1 MSLTFWT
8 GPANLSQVG
17 PTAVIP
23 GTEAA
28 AIPCVG
34 GYGEPLCRD
43 LAWSWRDAQGRRLP
57 GLFARLGLGDGVGDV
72 FLCAF
77 SAGGSLIRAL
87 ASNPTDREMV
97 RLTYFADATYSDG
110 WAGDRPI
117 LTPELLELAEATISS
132 PRRLM
137 VCTAG
142 ESPNYGKPSA
152 AQVLDELR
160 RVLEEK
166 YGPFDP
172 EPVFDGLEPAP
183 VWSARKGNLVLAR
196 YGLQPLV
203 HAGHATELAGRV
215 IPALVVPWY
224 QAGMGL
230 PTSGGAPP
238 GTMPP
243 GTLPPGGSPTIE
255 PGRTEW
261 WKVGLLGIAV
271 ATALVIYKILG
282 HHE

>member
-1 MSLTFWT
+1 MGITFWT

-17 PTAVIP
+17 ANAVIP

-34 GYGEPLCRD
+34 AYDTPLCRD

-57 GLFARLGLGDGVGDV
+57 GLFARLGLDEGVGDV

-77 SAGGSLIRAL
+77 SAGGSLVRAL
-87 ASNPTDREMV
+87 ASHPTDREMI

-166 YGPFDP
+166 YGAFDP
-172 EPVFDGLEPAP
+172 EPVLDRLEPAP
-183 VWSARKGNLVLAR
+183 VWAARKGNLVLAR
-196 YGLQPLV
+196 YGLQPLA

-230 PTSGGAPP
+230 PTSGVGTPTVPP
-238 GTMPP
+238 GTPP
-243 GTLPPGGSPTIE
+243 APPVE
-255 PGRTEW
+255 PETEW
-261 WKVGLLGIAV
+261 WKVGLVGLGVAV
-271 ATALVIYKILG
+271 AILLVKIFG
-282 HHE
+282 DNHG